1 LIVSF
6 RLLLNLR
13 EVALAVLAKFAAFT
27 TFTELSI
34 VRMLDRRTNGRAVK
48 QSLWQNIA
56 FDEKEMS
63 IMASFF
69 QSCFVVL
76 FLV

>member
-1 LIVSF
+1 MLK
-6 RLLLNLR
+6 LR
-13 EVALAVLAKFAAFT
+13 EVALAVLAKFTAFT

-56 FDEKEMS
+56 FDGKEMS
-63 IMASFF
+63 KFLSELLC
-69 QSCFVVL
+69 SVVFSVTE
-76 FLV
+76 FLK